1 MQNVAM
7 ISEVTEPRA
16 SFPIEQEIAPRAPML
31 WLLVCGLALMVAIA
45 VATVLSIDKFRE
57 NAIENGKDGLESAV
71 LLLVRH
77 FDQQFGDFSI
87 PQKLI
92 IAELESSGITSPDI
106 FRGEMATLAVHEKLR
121 AKVDGWTDVAGS
133 NVFDS
138 KGILINSS
146 RIWPVPEINI
156 ADRAY
161 FMKLATDPALEAAV
175 EIVPSRLSE
184 HSQAIVFARR
194 ISGPN
199 REFLGVVTRAISPL
213 LLETFFASASLG
225 EDATIALHHRD
236 GSLLARYPHVEALI
250 GQNFKK
256 GSALQRAFFDG
267 SHLTGRLSSPIDGKD
282 RLVSSRMLRQRL
294 SWSLQPG
301 LSIRPC
307 WPGGPRPSSSS
318 APHWCRSAS

>member
-1 MQNVAM
+1 
-7 ISEVTEPRA
+7 
-16 SFPIEQEIAPRAPML
+16 
-31 WLLVCGLALMVAIA
+31 
-45 VATVLSIDKFRE
+45 
-57 NAIENGKDGLESAV
+57 
-71 LLLVRH
+71 
-77 FDQQFGDFSI
+77 
-87 PQKLI
+87 
-92 IAELESSGITSPDI
+92 
-106 FRGEMATLAVHEKLR
+106 MATLAVHEKLR

-161 FMKLATDPALEAAV
+161 FMKLATDPALEVAV

-282 RLVSSRMLRQRL
+282 RLVSSRMLSSTPLLVVATRTVDSTLLAWRSQTKLFISAALMSLGVIAATLDVSPDEIPASGGATAFEHPEASARHCHQQHDARSPAVRCIRAADRMQRQIHRDV
-294 SWSLQPG
+294 
-301 LSIRPC
+301 
-307 WPGGPRPSSSS
+307 PSV
-318 APHWCRSAS
+318 A